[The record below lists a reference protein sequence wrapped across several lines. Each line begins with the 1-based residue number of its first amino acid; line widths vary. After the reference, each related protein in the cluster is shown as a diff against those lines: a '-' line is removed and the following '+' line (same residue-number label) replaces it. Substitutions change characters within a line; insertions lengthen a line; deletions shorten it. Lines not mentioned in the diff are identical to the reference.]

1 MIIGIDPDVAKSG
14 VAIYHRTEKVI
25 VLESMTFPQL
35 VDYLLTLSLR
45 CPYEHVSV
53 LVEAGWLNKSNWH
66 LTKYDTK
73 KSAAAK
79 GNATGRNH
87 EVGRKII
94 EICDQWKIPCKE
106 IKPLRKCWSGKEG
119 KISHEEFALICS
131 SYKIRCPKRS
141 NQEERDAALI
151 ALASFIK

>member
-66 LTKYDTK
+66 LTKYDTRSLLQPK
-73 KSAAAK
+73 AMRQAEIMKLVAKS
-79 GNATGRNH
+79 
-87 EVGRKII
+87 
-94 EICDQWKIPCKE
+94 
-106 IKPLRKCWSGKEG
+106 
-119 KISHEEFALICS
+119 
-131 SYKIRCPKRS
+131 
-141 NQEERDAALI
+141 
-151 ALASFIK
+151 